1 MANPAT
7 RVNLETNWPP
17 DIGKVNMLQDSY
29 GRTFRYL
36 RLSITD
42 VCNFSCD
49 YCLPDGYQRCHQEKF
64 LSLDEINC
72 VARSFAELGVE
83 KIRITGGEPSL
94 RKDLPQIIRA
104 IKSTSG
110 IKKVALTTN
119 GYKLS
124 QQLPQ
129 WIANGLDSLNVSI
142 DSFEPDQF
150 QLITGHNKLQEIL
163 NGIDQALLQ
172 GFTQIKI
179 NTVLMKQYNAGQLQ
193 QYFDYIKHRP
203 VSLRF
208 IELMQTGD
216 NKAFYDAQHVSGQH
230 IKNQLFAQ
238 GWSQVKQ
245 DKTAG
250 PAQVFSHPDY
260 RGTIGLIMPYS
271 KDFCST
277 CNRLRVS
284 SLGKM
289 HLCLFAEQGLSLKPF
304 LQNNDSKG
312 LKAFVNEQL
321 ASKEAT
327 HYLTQGFSGATKH
340 LSMLG
345 G

>member
-1 MANPAT
+1 
-7 RVNLETNWPP
+7 
-17 DIGKVNMLQDSY
+17 MLQDTY

-49 YCLPDGYQRCHQEKF
+49 YCLPDGYQRCHTEKF
-64 LSLDEINC
+64 LTLDEINC
-72 VARSFAELGVE
+72 LAQSFADLGVE

-94 RKDLPQIIRA
+94 RKDLPQIIAACKR
-104 IKSTSG
+104 TPG
-110 IKKVALTTN
+110 IKTVALTTN

-124 QQLPQ
+124 EQLPI
-129 WIANGLDSLNVSI
+129 WIANGLDNVNISI
-142 DSFEPDQF
+142 DSFDPRGF
-150 QLITGHNKLQEIL
+150 NLITGHDKLQVIL
-163 NGIDQALLQ
+163 DGIENALST
-172 GFTQIKI
+172 GFTNIKI
-179 NTVLMKQYNAGQLQ
+179 NTVLMRDHSAGQLQ

-216 NKAFYDAQHVSGQH
+216 NQDFYQQQHVSGQH
-230 IKNQLFAQ
+230 IKNQLFAN
-238 GWSQVKQ
+238 GWQQVIQ
-245 DKTAG
+245 DKAAG
-250 PAQVFSHPDY
+250 PAQVFAHPDHL
-260 RGTIGLIMPYS
+260 GTIGLIMPYA

-284 SLGKM
+284 SVGKL
-289 HLCLFAEQGLSLKPF
+289 HLCLFAEQGLSLKHY
-304 LQNNDSKG
+304 LKDNDKDG
-312 LKAFVNEQL
+312 LKRYIVNQL
-321 ASKEAT
+321 SDKEAT
-327 HYLTQGFSGATKH
+327 HYLTEGFTGSTKH